1 MRTAPGL
8 AERLRISVDVYVGVW
23 VLDDLFNIFLA
34 WDFTS
39 NLNAHASGRSVC
51 SESPSGLETTRGEA
65 SKTTRAAERLRYR
78 ARVCRRRMPRRV
90 GRHIESRNGCGCMSA
105 PLKDASASGPRG
117 KLWNLQEVQWHLPGA
132 TSTGVCAWAT
142 MHSVSKPK
150 EVADVPEGTQEC
162 FEDTQ
167 GYTWLVRA
175 SCRPPSTRTFSIE
188 AFRDGRAHWSKVRS
202 RWPK

>member
-78 ARVCRRRMPRRV
+78 ARVCHRRMPRRV
-90 GRHIESRNGCGCMSA
+90 GRQIESRNGCGCMSA

-117 KLWNLQEVQWHLPGA
+117 KLWNLQCSRRCSGIFRVLPVRACVRGRPCTRGLSRKKWRTA
-132 TSTGVCAWAT
+132 
-142 MHSVSKPK
+142 
-150 EVADVPEGTQEC
+150 VPEGTQEC
-162 FEDTQ
+162 FKDTR

-175 SCRPPSTRTFSIE
+175 SFLSPAINPNVFY
-188 AFRDGRAHWSKVRS
+188 RS
-202 RWPK
+202 A